1 VRNVTLLT
9 CPDSPGL
16 RQDAVMADRYRAP
29 GGWCVEVIHLAATS
43 GNRDGEW
50 LRVSY
55 RGLWVADVR
64 TPAELERWFPLA
76 SLEQQT
82 LAPAA

>member
-1 VRNVTLLT
+1 VRNVTPLT

>member
-1 VRNVTLLT
+1 MV
-9 CPDSPGL
+9 
-16 RQDAVMADRYRAP
+16 DRYRRAP
-29 GGWCVEVIHLAATS
+29 GGWCVELIHLTATS

-64 TPAELERWFPLA
+64 TPAESESAGFCDARCRMDASERW
-76 SLEQQT
+76 
-82 LAPAA
+82 